1 MRKKFVIVFS
11 FIVKLKS
18 YQEIRGDLVAWE

>member
-11 FIVKLKS
+11 FIVKVKS
-18 YQEIRGDLVAWE
+18 YQEVGKT